1 MNDVVMMAY
10 ALGGGVVLGIVFFGG
25 LWWTVSR
32 GLTARQPALWFILS
46 LLLRLSVA
54 LAGFYFFAG
63 SDWRRLL
70 ICLAGFVTARQ
81 IVTRATRVRGAVRC
95 I

>member
-1 MNDVVMMAY
+1 MNDIVMMAY
-10 ALGGGVVLGIVFFGG
+10 ALSSGLVLGIVFFGG
-25 LWWTVSR
+25 LWWTVNR

-54 LAGFYFFAG
+54 LAGFYFVAG

-70 ICLAGFVTARQ
+70 VCLAGFVIARQ
-81 IVTRATRVRGAVRC
+81 IVTRSTRIRGGAGC

>member
-1 MNDVVMMAY
+1 MNEIILLAY
-10 ALGGGVVLGIVFFGG
+10 SLSAGLLLGGVFFGG
-25 LWWTVSR
+25 LWWTVNR

-46 LLLRLSVA
+46 LVLRLGIT
-54 LAGFYFFAG
+54 LAGFYFVAG

-70 ICLAGFVTARQ
+70 VCLTGFVIARQ
-81 IVTRATRVRGAVRC
+81 IVTRATRDRGGAAC

>member
-10 ALGGGVVLGIVFFGG
+10 ALSGGLVLGIVFFGG
-25 LWWTVSR
+25 LWWTVNR
-32 GLTARQPALWFILS
+32 GLTARQPAVWFILS

-54 LAGFYFFAG
+54 LAGFYFVAG

-70 ICLAGFVTARQ
+70 VCLAGFVIARQ
-81 IVTRATRVRGAVRC
+81 IVTRATRVRGGAEC